1 MAVAPPPYMT
11 QLIGQAQLLATHS
24 WEWGTLSQALLEW
37 YDPQY
42 SVFADNPFPN
52 ASVPRT
58 DPNDVAGLRYATR
71 HIYLDDVVLADG
83 DGMAFQFYFA
93 VVALVVFVPPF
104 CSARCTPVSCFSV
117 PEHQPALLD
126 QNSLYNHLNSL
137 THFPGSSADPA
148 SLGVSAVLLG
158 AVTPSYRAA
167 AQRQYEHLVQTVPR
181 WPNGA
186 ISHREGYAEL
196 WADFVSMVPPFLAYY
211 AVAAGDAA
219 ALAEAG
225 RQVELYGDVLAS
237 RRQEPDALSS
247 ISPAGLWRHI
257 VGPVH
262 ADPGLWS
269 TGNAWTAHG
278 AARVLATINH
288 ARPFLST
295 SPNISVSFNLTQ
307 HSARLATT
315 IKRILDAAI
324 CLDAASPP
332 SPLLRNYLNDS
343 SWFGDAAGTALLAAA
358 AYRAVVLDAALF
370 PPERYAAWAHRK
382 REAVDAVVD
391 RDTGIVGQGRVVN
404 PLDWGDRV
412 PAAKSPEAQSF
423 AVMLFA
429 AYRDY
434 VAKMGGVERR

>member
-1 MAVAPPPYMT
+1 MT

-37 YDPQY
+37 YDPLY
-42 SVFADNPFPN
+42 SVFADDPFPN

-58 DPNDVAGLRYATR
+58 DPNDVAGLRYALR
-71 HIYLDDVVLADG
+71 HIYLDNVTLADG
-83 DGMAFQFYFA
+83 D
-93 VVALVVFVPPF
+93 
-104 CSARCTPVSCFSV
+104 
-117 PEHQPALLD
+117 
-126 QNSLYNHLNSL
+126 
-137 THFPGSSADPA
+137 GSSADPA

-158 AVTPSYRAA
+158 AVTPSYHAA

-225 RQVELYGDVLAS
+225 RQVELYGEVLAS
-237 RRQEPDALSS
+237 IRQEPTPLSS

-257 VGPVH
+257 VGPVN

-269 TGNAWTAHG
+269 TGNAWAAHG
-278 AARVLATINH
+278 AARVLATIYR
-288 ARPFLST
+288 ARPFLAPELDT
-295 SPNISVSFNLTQ
+295 S
-307 HSARLATT
+307 RLAST

-358 AYRAVVLDAALF
+358 AYRVVVLDAALF

-391 RDTGIVGQGRVVN
+391 RATGIVGQGQVVN
-404 PLDWGDRV
+404 PLGWGDRV

-423 AVMLFA
+423 AIMLFA

-434 VAKMGGVERR
+434 VAKMGVWR

>member
-37 YDPQY
+37 YDPLY
-42 SVFADNPFPN
+42 SVFADDPFPN

-58 DPNDVAGLRYATR
+58 DPNDVAGLRYALR
-71 HIYLDDVVLADG
+71 HIYLDNVTLADG
-83 DGMAFQFYFA
+83 D
-93 VVALVVFVPPF
+93 
-104 CSARCTPVSCFSV
+104 
-117 PEHQPALLD
+117 
-126 QNSLYNHLNSL
+126 
-137 THFPGSSADPA
+137 GSSADPA

-158 AVTPSYRAA
+158 AVTPSYHAA

-225 RQVELYGDVLAS
+225 RQVELYGEVLAVEGVGCACGDDGGGGGS
-237 RRQEPDALSS
+237 GGEEEEEEEEGKSGGETGESKRKSIRQEPTPLSS

-257 VGPVH
+257 VGPVN

-269 TGNAWTAHG
+269 TGNAWAAHG
-278 AARVLATINH
+278 AARVLATIYR
-288 ARPFLST
+288 ARPFLAPELDT
-295 SPNISVSFNLTQ
+295 S
-307 HSARLATT
+307 RLAST

-358 AYRAVVLDAALF
+358 AYRVVVLDAALF

-391 RDTGIVGQGRVVN
+391 RATGIVGQGQVVN
-404 PLDWGDRV
+404 PLGWGDRV

-423 AVMLFA
+423 AIMLFA

-434 VAKMGGVERR
+434 VAKMGVWR

>member
-83 DGMAFQFYFA
+83 D
-93 VVALVVFVPPF
+93 
-104 CSARCTPVSCFSV
+104 
-117 PEHQPALLD
+117 
-126 QNSLYNHLNSL
+126 
-137 THFPGSSADPA
+137 GSSADPA